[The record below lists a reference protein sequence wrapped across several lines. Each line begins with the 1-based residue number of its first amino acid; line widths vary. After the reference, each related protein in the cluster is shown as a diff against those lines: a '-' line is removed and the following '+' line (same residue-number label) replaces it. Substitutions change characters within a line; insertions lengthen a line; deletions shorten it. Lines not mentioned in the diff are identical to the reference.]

1 MKTKLIP
8 AALFA
13 AILSTPAMA
22 LGSDNC
28 TQLAMAIGT
37 LERAAGLC
45 PADAELFE
53 QRSDVLNSAGY
64 KCEGYDHDAIFQ
76 AGLIGA
82 KLVNSWKNRDGV
94 QAMCG
99 RLRAEIL
106 QEKGDGKMT
115 QASP

>member
-22 LGSDNC
+22 LDSDDC
-28 TQLAMAIGT
+28 TQLAIAIGT
-37 LERAAGLC
+37 LERAVGLC

-53 QRSDVLNSAGY
+53 QRSDMLNSAGY
-64 KCEGYDHDAIFQ
+64 KCEGYDHDAVFQ

-94 QAMCG
+94 QAVCD
-99 RLRAEIL
+99 RLRAAIL

-115 QASP
+115 KASP